1 MELTTKNGIGSI
13 FALLAVG
20 ISETTLS
27 GWVSVICSLLI
38 AITTCFVQIY
48 RLWRDK
54 DSDKQNKENKEN
66 ESKIK
71 VEEKD
76 KNNDK

>member
-1 MELTTKNGIGSI
+1 MELTTKSGISSI

-20 ISETTLS
+20 ISETTLT
-27 GWVSVICSLLI
+27 GWVSLGCTLLI
-38 AITTCFVQIY
+38 TITTCFIQIY

-54 DSDKQNKENKEN
+54 DSDKKNKEN
-66 ESKIK
+66 ENKIK

>member
-1 MELTTKNGIGSI
+1 MDLTIKNGIGSI
-13 FALLAVG
+13 FALMAVG
-20 ISETTLS
+20 ISETTLT
-27 GWVSVICSLLI
+27 GWVSFGCTLLI
-38 AITTCFVQIY
+38 TITTCFIQIY

-54 DSDKQNKENKEN
+54 DSDKKNKEN

>member
-20 ISETTLS
+20 ISETTLT
-27 GWVSVICSLLI
+27 GWVSLVCTLLI
-38 AITTCFVQIY
+38 TITTCFVQIY

-71 VEEKD
+71 VEETD
-76 KNNDK
+76 KKQ